1 MKKLESFSIV
11 LDKYRISDWYI
22 SALISKKTFEYL
34 VSSIDESNEDCHAFI
49 VIDNQDFNK
58 MTKKIKF
65 LEHKIRL
72 LRKKIDNYEK

>member
-1 MKKLESFSIV
+1 MKKLESYSIV
-11 LDKYRISDWYI
+11 LNVDRIHDLYN

-34 VSSIDESNEDCHAFI
+34 KSEIDEDNKSYHAFI
-49 VIDNQDFNK
+49 VINIQDLNK

>member
-11 LDKYRISDWYI
+11 LDKYRISDWYV

-34 VSSIDESNEDCHAFI
+34 LSGIDERNEDCHAFI
-49 VIDNQDFNK
+49 VIDNQDFNRV
-58 MTKKIKF
+58 TKKIKF

-72 LRKKIDNYEK
+72 LRKKIDSYEK